1 LKQDRIVAAWLFTL
15 CFMVFGLVAGGGHAR
30 TIGAGFAIQ
39 SWAPLT
45 GFIPPL
51 SPADWARQ
59 FALFQQ
65 TAQYQ
70 AHPVSLPVYK
80 TLFWPM
86 FLDRCWGRLMA
97 LVFLLPFGFF
107 LWRRRISWR
116 FATWLLAIFAAGGAQ
131 AFFGWLMVETG
142 RHPGTLTPP
151 PAYAATHFCT
161 AMFIFSALFWTALTV
176 RNPQPAENAGFLR
189 PWLTA
194 CIALILATMGLGAL
208 VAATNAISVFNTFP
222 LMDGQLVPVG
232 LLDDPQA
239 VVQFFHRTLATLTV
253 LTVLTTCALGLR
265 AELSPG
271 LRDLLLSL
279 GGLVALQ
286 FLLGMVTL
294 VLDAPELGYV
304 HELNA
309 VLLLATVL
317 AARHKVS
324 GRFLKKAPQKF
335 FRSRE
340 TPQHPV

>member
-1 LKQDRIVAAWLFTL
+1 VKQDKVVAAWLFTL

-39 SWAPLT
+39 SWAPFT

-51 SPADWARQ
+51 GPADWARQ

-70 AHPVSLPVYK
+70 AHPISLAVYK

-107 LWRRRISWR
+107 LWQRRISFR
-116 FATWLLAIFAAGGAQ
+116 LAAWLLAIFAAGGAQ
-131 AFFGWLMVETG
+131 AFLGWLMVETG

-161 AMFIFSALFWTALTV
+161 AMFIFSALFWTALTAH
-176 RNPQPAENAGFLR
+176 NPAPAENAGFLR
-189 PWLTA
+189 PWLNASVT
-194 CIALILATMGLGAL
+194 LILATMGLGAVVANTSPEARAMVQL
-208 VAATNAISVFNTFP
+208 VHQSAATV
-222 LMDGQLVPVG
+222 
-232 LLDDPQA
+232 
-239 VVQFFHRTLATLTV
+239 TV
-253 LTVLTTCALGLR
+253 LAVLATCALGLR

-271 LRDLLLSL
+271 LRDLLLTL

-309 VLLLATVL
+309 VALLATAL

-324 GRFLKKAPQKF
+324 GRFLKKAPQKLF
-335 FRSRE
+335 CFPG
-340 TPQHPV
+340 TFKHPV

>member
-1 LKQDRIVAAWLFTL
+1 VKPDKAVAAWLFIL

-39 SWAPLT
+39 TWAPFT

-51 SPADWARQ
+51 GAADWARQ

-70 AHPVSLPVYK
+70 AHPISLAVYK
-80 TLFWPM
+80 SLFWPM

-107 LWRRRISWR
+107 LWRRRISLR
-116 FATWLLAIFAAGGAQ
+116 LAAWLLAIFALGGAQ
-131 AFFGWLMVETG
+131 ALFGWLMVETG
-142 RHPGTLTPP
+142 LRPGTLTPP

-161 AMFIFSALFWTALTV
+161 AMLIFSALFWTALTV
-176 RNPQPAENAGFLR
+176 RNPAPAGNAGFLR

-194 CIALILATMGLGAL
+194 SIALILSTMALGAL

-222 LMDGQLVPVG
+222 LMDGQLVPLG
-232 LLDDPQA
+232 LLGDPQA
-239 VVQFFHRTLATLTV
+239 VVQFFHRMLATLTV
-253 LTVLTTCALGLR
+253 LAVLTTSALGLR
-265 AELSPG
+265 AEPSPG
-271 LRDLLLSL
+271 LRDLLLAL
-279 GGLVALQ
+279 AGLVALQ

-309 VLLLATVL
+309 VFLLSVAL
-317 AARHKVS
+317 AARHEVS
-324 GRFLKKAPQKF
+324 GRFFEKKLRKKLLL
-335 FRSRE
+335 RE
-340 TPQHPV
+340 TSQNPV